1 MLTEQHSKRAAKF
14 RCHTADDHAE
24 FRCLAIDQN
33 AANELKSPDFS
44 ISEGRFS
51 AATTGFSP
59 VGRGICDKGSATRLG
74 TLPLA
79 NLAALTLAGR
89 VHKLPANLQGR
100 AP

>member
-1 MLTEQHSKRAAKF
+1 MLTEQHPKRAAKF

-24 FRCLAIDQN
+24 FRCLPIAQN

-44 ISEGRFS
+44 IFEGRFS
-51 AATTGFSP
+51 AAATGFSP
-59 VGRGICDKGSATRLG
+59 AGRGILRQGVGHPAG

>member
-51 AATTGFSP
+51 AAATGFSP
-59 VGRGICDKGSATRLG
+59 
-74 TLPLA
+74 
-79 NLAALTLAGR
+79 AGR
-89 VHKLPANLQGR
+89 AAAGEPRRIDARGPR
-100 AP
+100 P